1 MKFTVRST
9 RHRKERRIKMRTV
22 KFFWQYFK
30 DYTLSFIIVIVMMIV
45 STILQVLIPIYV
57 GQAVQH
63 LVELGNALANG
74 GEKNQLL
81 VAFASLMTKLF
92 LTFLC
97 LSISSLIYMVLMS
110 RVISHST
117 NEMRK
122 GLFGKLAKLT
132 VSFFDRHQDG
142 DILSRFT
149 SDLDNILQALN
160 ESMIQV
166 LSNILLYLVLVIIM
180 FRQNARLAWITVAST
195 PLAIVV
201 LVVIVRLAR
210 KYTNLQQKEVGQLN
224 AYMDETISGQK
235 AVIVQGMQE
244 EVIKGFLEQN
254 DRVRSATFKG
264 RAFSGLLFPIMNGMS
279 LINTAIV
286 IFVGSAV
293 LLSDPNVETAVAVGL
308 ITTYAQFS
316 QQYYQPII
324 QIAASWGSLQLAFTG
339 ADRIQEMF
347 DASEEVRPENAPAFT
362 ELTDSVEIKHVDFS
376 YVEGKPILKDVSISA
391 PKGKMTAVVG
401 PTGSGKTTIMN
412 LLNRFY
418 DVDSG
423 SIEFDG
429 RDIRDYELDSLRSH
443 VGIVLQDSVLFSGTI
458 RDNIRFGVPDA
469 SQEMVETAA
478 RATHIHDY
486 IESLPDK
493 YDTIVDDDQNIFSTG
508 QKQLIS
514 IARTLLTDPQ
524 VLILDEATSNVD
536 TVTESKIQQAM
547 EAIVAGRTSFVI
559 AHRLKT
565 ILNADQ
571 IIVLKDGEV
580 IEQGD
585 HHQLLQLGGFYS
597 ELYHNQFVFE

>member
-1 MKFTVRST
+1 
-9 RHRKERRIKMRTV
+9 MRTV

-45 STILQVLIPIYV
+45 STILQVLFPIYV

-286 IFVGSAV
+286 IFAGSAV
-293 LLSDPNVETAVAVGL
+293 LLSDPNIETAVAVGL

-347 DASEEVRPENAPAFT
+347 DAPEEVRPENAPAFT
-362 ELTDSVEIKHVDFS
+362 ELTDSVVIKHVDFS

-429 RDIRDYELDSLRSH
+429 RDIRDYDLDSLRSH

-493 YDTIVDDDQNIFSTG
+493 YDTLVDDDQNIFSTG

>member
-1 MKFTVRST
+1 
-9 RHRKERRIKMRTV
+9 MRTIA
-22 KFFWQYFK
+22 FFWQYFK
-30 DYTLSFIIVIVMMIV
+30 RYKLSFVVVLLMMITATV
-45 STILQVLIPIYV
+45 FQVLFPVYV

-63 LVELGNALANG
+63 LVELGR
-74 GEKNQLL
+74 
-81 VAFASLMTKLF
+81 AFAEKGETDQILS
-92 LTFLC
+92 TFGSVMGSVLVSFVC
-97 LSISSLIYMVLMS
+97 LSVSSLIYMLLMT
-110 RVISHST
+110 RVIAHST

-122 GLFGKLAKLT
+122 GLFGKLSKMT
-132 VSFFDRHQDG
+132 VAFFDRHQDG

-166 LSNILLYLVLVIIM
+166 MSNALLYMGLVIIM
-180 FRQNARLAWITVAST
+180 FVQNARLAWITVAST
-195 PLAIVV
+195 PVAFLL

-210 KYTNLQQKEVGQLN
+210 KYTNLQQKEVGRLN

-244 EVIKGFLEQN
+244 EVIKGFIEQN

-264 RAFSGLLFPIMNGMS
+264 RTFSGLLFPIMNGMN

-308 ITTYAQFS
+308 ITTFTQFS

-347 DASEEVRPENAPAFT
+347 DAPEEVRPENAPAFT

-376 YVEGKPILKDVSISA
+376 YVEGKPILKDVSILA

-547 EAIVAGRTSFVI
+547 EAVVAGRTSFVI

-580 IEQGD
+580 IEQGN
-585 HHQLLQLGGFYS
+585 HHQLLKLGGFYS